1 MNKSDKLPPKKRLTK
16 ISVDSSTKITEFKLA
31 SALLAKNGSEF
42 LVEEHDRMDIFEAVS
57 QLIFSDKKPSQV
69 LRQHCLVTLQH
80 WSESSNPPSDFKY
93 ISKIKPFLDFYS
105 VFPNCV
111 FFEGVT

>member
-1 MNKSDKLPPKKRLTK
+1 MNKLDKLPPKKRLTK

-31 SALLAKNGSEF
+31 SALLATNKLEF
-42 LVEEHDRMDIFEAVS
+42 FAEEHDRMDIFEALS
-57 QLIFSDKKPSQV
+57 QLICNDKKRSQV

-80 WSESSNPPSDFKY
+80 WSESSNPSSDFKY
-93 ISKIKPFLDFYS
+93 ISKIKPFLEFYS
-105 VFPNCV
+105 VFPNCI